1 MNLVNDKSSC
11 CGCSACFNIC
21 PTNAIEMVA
30 DDEGFKY
37 PNINQNICVNCG
49 MCINV
54 CNKDRDT
61 NQDNKPLEIYGAKN
75 KDLNV
80 RMNSTSGGTF
90 SALCSYIIN
99 NHGVVYGAG
108 FDSQM
113 RVVHS
118 RAETFD
124 QTLKFRGSKYVQS
137 DLDKIFTRISEDLSQ
152 GILVLFSGTPCQCD
166 GLKKFIA
173 SKKIDS
179 TKLIIC
185 DFVCHGVPSP
195 LIWKNFV
202 KEISKTKKLKN
213 FYFRDKRLGWHGA
226 NISAVYQDG
235 SEESNTLLL
244 RAFTNLY
251 FTNLI
256 SRPSCEKCLYAN
268 FDRCSDITIADFWGI
283 ELTYPNFDDNKGVS
297 LILLNSEKGKKFF
310 SEIEENFDLFK
321 SDIENCVQE
330 QLQGPQSASPKR
342 KKFWKDYNNKDF
354 MYLLK
359 HYGRCGFN
367 GKLRVFVR
375 KVLKKIKLYKIV
387 KKTIKKR

>member
-1 MNLVNDKSSC
+1 MDLINNKSSC

-21 PTNAIEMVA
+21 PTDAIEMVA
-30 DDEGFKY
+30 DSEGFKY
-37 PNINQNICVNCG
+37 PDINQNHCVNCG
-49 MCINV
+49 MCLNV
-54 CNKDRDT
+54 CNKERDI

-75 KDLNV
+75 KELIV

-90 SALCSYIIN
+90 SALCSYVIDN
-99 NHGVVYGAG
+99 NGVIYGVG

-118 RAETFD
+118 RAETVE

-137 DLDKIFTRISEDLSQ
+137 DLGDTFAKIADDLLQ
-152 GILVLFSGTPCQCD
+152 GTIVLFSGTPCQCD
-166 GLKKFIA
+166 GLKKFIEI
-173 SKKIDS
+173 KKIDS
-179 TKLIIC
+179 SRLILC

-195 LIWKNFV
+195 LIWENFV
-202 KEISKTKKLKN
+202 KEISKSKKIKN

-226 NISAVYQDG
+226 NISAVYQDD

-244 RAFTNLY
+244 RSFTHLY
-251 FTNLI
+251 FSNLI
-256 SRPSCEKCLYAN
+256 SRPSCENCSYAN

-283 ELTYPNFDDNKGVS
+283 ELTRPDFDDNKGVS
-297 LILLNSEKGKKFF
+297 LILINSEKGKKVF
-310 SEIEENFDLFK
+310 SEIKENFDYFE
-321 SDIENCVQE
+321 SDVENCVQE

-342 KKFWKDYNNKDF
+342 QKFWKDYSSKDF

-367 GKLRVFVR
+367 GKFRVFAR
-375 KVLKKIKLYKIV
+375 KVLKKIKVYKLF
-387 KKTIKKR
+387 KTIIKKR